1 MNESASAG
9 NVVASAFAN
18 SALMSLS
25 ALASMSAALADADD
39 AADADDR
46 ADDEARG
53 VVGGRPLLLAPHAD
67 GGVTNTET
75 TGSRSSCALT

>member
-39 AADADDR
+39 ADDGADD
-46 ADDEARG
+46 DDRG